1 MIVSASYRTDIPA
14 FYGGWFLN
22 RLEAGFVRTIN
33 PYGGRT
39 STVPLTSES
48 VDGFVF
54 WTRNLG
60 PFFPALEVVGAAD
73 FPFVVHYTI
82 TGYPR
87 ALDAATVGPARAID
101 HLRRLVSG
109 FGSETAVWRYDPIV
123 FTSLTPPDWHR
134 SNFLRLARSLRGTTD
149 EVVVSFAHIYRKTAR
164 NLAAAARDFGFDWWD
179 PSADD
184 KRALLADLAETAAGH
199 GLAMTL
205 CAQPELLIEGVGDA
219 RCIDAERLSR
229 VAGRP
234 IDALRQPHRKTCG
247 CWASR
252 DIGDYDS
259 CAQGCAYCYAVNS
272 RAAAKRRFGR
282 HDPASE
288 FLIPTRPGPTRTDP
302 ARTDNDSLV

>member
-22 RLEAGFVRTIN
+22 RLKAGFVRTIN
-33 PYGGRT
+33 PYGGPI
-39 STVPLTSES
+39 STVPLTAES

-60 PFFPALEVVGAAD
+60 PFFPALEIVGAAD
-73 FPFVVHYTI
+73 YPFVVHYTI
-82 TGYPR
+82 TGYPK
-87 ALDAATVGPARAID
+87 ALDAATIGPRRAID
-101 HLRRLVSG
+101 QLRRVASG
-109 FGSETAVWRYDPIV
+109 FAPGTAVWRYDPIV
-123 FTSLTPPDWHR
+123 FTSLTPPAWHR
-134 SNFLRLARSLRGTTD
+134 KNFRDLARSLRGTVD
-149 EVVVSFAHIYRKTAR
+149 EVVISFAHIYRKTAR
-164 NLAAAARDFGFDWWD
+164 NLAAAARDFDFDWWD

-184 KRALLADLAETAAGH
+184 KRVLLANLAETAADH

-205 CAQPELLIEGVGDA
+205 CAQPELLVQGVGDA

-229 VAGRP
+229 GAGRP
-234 IDALRQPHRKTCG
+234 IDALRRAHRKTCG

-259 CAQGCAYCYAVNS
+259 CVQGCAYCYAANS
-272 RAAAKRRFGR
+272 RTAAKRRLGR

-288 FLIPTRPGPTRTDP
+288 FLIPPLSAPGSTG
-302 ARTDNDSLV
+302 S

>member
-14 FYGGWFLN
+14 FYGEWFVN
-22 RLEAGFVRTIN
+22 RLQAGFVRTIN
-33 PYGGRT
+33 PYGGPT
-39 STVPLTSES
+39 STVPLTAEA

-73 FPFVVHYTI
+73 YPFVVQYTI
-82 TGYPR
+82 TGYPK
-87 ALDAATVGPARAID
+87 ALDAATIGPARAVD
-101 HLRRLVSG
+101 HLRRLACE
-109 FGSETAVWRYDPIV
+109 FGPGAAVWRYDPIV
-123 FTSLTPPDWHR
+123 LTSLTPPDWHR
-134 SNFLRLARSLRGTTD
+134 RNFLDLARSLRGTVD

-164 NLAAAARDFGFDWWD
+164 NMAAAARDFDFDWWD

-184 KRALLADLAETAAGH
+184 KRALLAELAETAARH

-205 CAQPELLIEGVGDA
+205 CAQPELLVEGVGDA
-219 RCIDAERLSR
+219 RCIDAERLAR

-234 IDALRQPHRKTCG
+234 IDALRKPHRKTCG

-259 CAQGCAYCYAVNS
+259 CAQGCVYCYAVNS
-272 RAAAKRRFGR
+272 RTAAKRRFGR

-288 FLIPTRPGPTRTDP
+288 FLIPPPSPTGSADRTKGF
-302 ARTDNDSLV
+302 